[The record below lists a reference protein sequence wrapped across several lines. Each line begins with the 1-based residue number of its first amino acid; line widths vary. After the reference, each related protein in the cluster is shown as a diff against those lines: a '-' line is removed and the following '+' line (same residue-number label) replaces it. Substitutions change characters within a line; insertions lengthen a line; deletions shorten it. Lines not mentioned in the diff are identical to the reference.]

1 MTPADVQ
8 GSRGN
13 GESLLSA
20 DAGPSASATHSRLVQ
35 RLEALI
41 EACTEPM
48 TAFDSFSTLF
58 RKPIR
63 AGELQMATG
72 EAMAHL
78 HWLHRRGQLER
89 IESDSAVRYR
99 RFG

>member
-35 RLEALI
+35 RLRRRYADEL
-41 EACTEPM
+41 PLLPPGVP
-48 TAFDSFSTLF
+48 TL
-58 RKPIR
+58 
-63 AGELQMATG
+63 A
-72 EAMAHL
+72 
-78 HWLHRRGQLER
+78 
-89 IESDSAVRYR
+89 S
-99 RFG
+99 